1 VGQAH
6 SAGIHIQLHFNAPRF
21 LLFYERS
28 IQMAEGFP
36 LPRSSYKELIKIIGA
51 YGKVPENSV
60 PADVSNV
67 IGINESIISS
77 NNGFLKAVGIIQGG
91 KKKNTTS
98 VGRSLASA
106 YEYDN
111 QPDIA
116 GIWRSLID
124 SNDFLQKL
132 VAAVR
137 IRKGMDESSLE
148 AHVAYSAGQP
158 KTPQTLTGAGTIVE
172 ILKVAGL
179 LKDEGGNLVAVT
191 PESPP
196 SSELDDLTYIQPQ
209 NLLSHSVIV
218 PYGGEHKLPTGVQL
232 RIDVKIQCTPQEL
245 DGLGEKLRQVVEDF
259 NRQEPKQAAKKS
271 NTSEESA

>member
-1 VGQAH
+1 
-6 SAGIHIQLHFNAPRF
+6 
-21 LLFYERS
+21 
-28 IQMAEGFP
+28 MAEGFP

-60 PADVSNV
+60 PADVSKL

-111 QPDIA
+111 QADIA

-158 KTPQTLTGAGTIVE
+158 KTPQALTGAGTVVE
-172 ILKVAGL
+172 ILKVAGF
-179 LKDEGGNLVAVT
+179 LKEEGGNLVAVV
-191 PESPP
+191 PENAP
-196 SSELDDLTYIQPQ
+196 SSEIVDQRFIFETQPP
-209 NLLSHSVIV
+209 NFSSTSVIV
-218 PYGGEHKLPTGVQL
+218 PHGGERKLPTGVQL

-259 NRQEPKQAAKKS
+259 NRKEPKQSEKS
-271 NTSEESA
+271 ATEQSDTSEESA